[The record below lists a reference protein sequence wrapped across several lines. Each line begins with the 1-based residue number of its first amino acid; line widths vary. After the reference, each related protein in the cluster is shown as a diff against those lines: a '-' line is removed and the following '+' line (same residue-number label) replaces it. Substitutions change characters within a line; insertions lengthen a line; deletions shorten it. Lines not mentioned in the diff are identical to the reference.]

1 MRAVRIHQHGGP
13 EVVRCEPAPEP
24 KPKANEVLI
33 EVKACA
39 LNHLDM
45 WVRGGLP
52 GLTVEMPHTLG
63 SDASGVAVA
72 VGELCGRVK
81 VGDRVLVAPGRS
93 SWQTAECIRGDDH
106 FSRDFGIFGYQ
117 YPGVHAEL
125 IAIPEVNA
133 LPIPGALSFEEAASV
148 PLVFQTASHMLVGMA
163 KIRFC
168 EDVLILGASS
178 GVGIAAVQIA
188 KLFHCNVIA
197 TAGGP
202 DKLAKA
208 KALGADHVI
217 DHYEQDIK
225 AEVLRITG
233 KRGVDI
239 VFEHVGK
246 ATWAHSTG
254 SLAHHGRLVTC
265 GATTGADVSLDL
277 RRLFARQLTLQ
288 GSFMGRMSEL
298 WDVLRC
304 FDKGLLKPV
313 VTACIQWPKLAR
325 TPIWLRSGSSAR
337 WCWSHDGCA
346 AQPFD
351 RSSTAARRTRRWRRR
366 PATGRWSCRGRS
378 RPAPATRPGRCWSIC
393 ALPVGHP
400 GIQPGPAPQVAALPE
415 GYWPE
420 TEAPPLPDSWRRSMA
435 QLRLDRDALKAL
447 VASPETDLL
456 APLPWGDGQDLAR
469 EAMLAADHNAYHLGE
484 LMTLRRLLGV

>member
-1 MRAVRIHQHGGP
+1 MRAVRIHEHGGP
-13 EVVRCEPAPEP
+13 EVVRCEQAPEP
-24 KPKANEVLI
+24 APKANEVLI
-33 EVKACA
+33 EVRACA

-52 GLTVEMPHTLG
+52 GLSLTMPHTLG
-63 SDASGVAVA
+63 SDAAGVVIG
-72 VGELCGRVK
+72 VGELCSRVK

-93 SWQTAECIRGDDH
+93 SWQTYECLRGDDNL
-106 FSRDFGIFGYQ
+106 SRDFGLHGYQ
-117 YPGVHAEL
+117 YPGVHAEK

-133 LPIPGALSFEEAASV
+133 LPIPGELSFEEAASV
-148 PLVFQTASHMLVGMA
+148 PLVFQTAWHMLVGNA
-163 KIRFC
+163 KIRFG

-202 DKLAKA
+202 EKLAKA

-225 AEVLRITG
+225 SEVRRITG
-233 KRGVDI
+233 KRGVDV

-246 ATWAHSTG
+246 ATWTHSTA

-265 GATTGADVSLDL
+265 GATTGSDVGLDL
-277 RRLFARQLTLQ
+277 RHLFARQLSLQ

-313 VTACIQWPKLAR
+313 VDRVFPLAEA
-325 TPIWLRSGSSAR
+325 SAA
-337 WCWSHDGCA
+337 HA
-346 AQPFD
+346 
-351 RSSTAARRTRRWRRR
+351 
-366 PATGRWSCRGRS
+366 
-378 RPAPATRPGRCWSIC
+378 
-393 ALPVGHP
+393 
-400 GIQPGPAPQVAALPE
+400 
-415 GYWPE
+415 Y
-420 TEAPPLPDSWRRSMA
+420 
-435 QLRLDRDALKAL
+435 
-447 VASPETDLL
+447 L
-456 APLPWGDGQDLAR
+456 ADKKQFGKVVMVP
-469 EAMLAADHNAYHLGE
+469 
-484 LMTLRRLLGV
+484 